1 MLAAQKPQQINL
13 GCFLF
18 GSVPYDLAM
27 TELRTHQHFIDSA
40 DLMYQSAPLLGR
52 TLDEAVQSLLAC
64 LTSGGKVLVW
74 GEGISAALAGY
85 LAARMVSRFERDR
98 PGLPAL
104 QIGGNMV
111 SGAALAE
118 TEDPALACARPL
130 QALGQ
135 PGDVL
140 VLLSA
145 SPVGAVGLAALAAA
159 HERDVSVIAI
169 TGAGSS
175 EMAWQLIETDVHV
188 AIPSDRA
195 ARVLEVQLLVVNCL
209 LDGIDA
215 QLLGD
220 EEEIQS

>member
-1 MLAAQKPQQINL
+1 
-13 GCFLF
+13 
-18 GSVPYDLAM
+18 M

-40 DLMYQSAPLLGR
+40 DLIYQSAPLLGR
-52 TLDEAVQSLLAC
+52 SLDDAVQSLLAC
-64 LTSGGKVLVW
+64 ITSGGKVLVW
-74 GEGISAALAGY
+74 GEGGSAALAGY
-85 LAARMVSRFERDR
+85 LSARMVSRFERER

-111 SGAALAE
+111 SRAALAE
-118 TEDPALACARPL
+118 TEDPSHACARPL

-135 PGDVL
+135 AGDVL

-145 SPVGAVGLAALAAA
+145 SPVGAVGLAALTAA
-159 HERDVSVIAI
+159 HEREMSVLAI
-169 TGAGSS
+169 TGAGST

-195 ARVLEVQLLVVNCL
+195 ARVLEVQLLVINCL